1 MKRIVIFIFGL
12 ITYYRLNHL
21 NKLRIEGV
29 EHLRDLPV
37 KNVLFVSNHQTY
49 FMDVASFI
57 FIFGQVTTPTL
68 ITNSGGTFSNSSV
81 IMDFSIRE
89 LAVQTLQ
96 NNEILTQ
103 GFHQGDLKVT
113 TAIFNLGIKTK
124 IYPNPTTKFIII
136 ELEKNVN
143 ADILVYDINGKIVIE
158 DKLND
163 ENQKQLDFSFL
174 KQGNY
179 LLHINVADKQSVYQ
193 INKTK

>member
-1 MKRIVIFIFGL
+1 MRSILFLFLCFPIFIL
-12 ITYYRLNHL
+12 
-21 NKLRIEGV
+21 
-29 EHLRDLPV
+29 
-37 KNVLFVSNHQTY
+37 
-49 FMDVASFI
+49 
-57 FIFGQVTTPTL
+57 GQVTTPTV
-68 ITNSGGTFSNSSV
+68 ITNSGRTFSNSSI
-81 IMDFSIRE
+81 IMDFSIGE

-113 TAIFNLGIKTK
+113 TALINLGIKTK
-124 IYPNPTTKFIII
+124 IYPNPTTNFIIV

-143 ADILVYDINGKIVIE
+143 ADILVYGINGKIVIK

-179 LLHINVADKQSVYQ
+179 LLHINISDKQSVYQ
-193 INKTK
+193 INKSK